1 MRLVFPLAVAILACL
16 GTPTARA
23 AELHKPIALVFGT
36 DENPPFTY
44 GVSTDIDSKKPG
56 IVIDLSKAAA
66 AHAGI
71 PLSFN
76 RVPWARGLEM
86 LEAGDADGIFMSS
99 YTEERLRYG
108 VYPMKD
114 GKPDALRKLTD
125 LSYWFYTRAGSGV
138 TWDGKT
144 LDDLHT
150 PVAAT
155 TGYAVVPILEK
166 MGLSV
171 ETDPIHMRNL
181 HKLESG
187 DVDAYAEL
195 EAHIDGLIRAY
206 PRQFRSIVKLE
217 PAIRT
222 TPYYL
227 MVSKIFYAAR
237 GPDAERLW
245 DAIGW
250 VNSQPEFVDMV
261 HERYTE

>member
-1 MRLVFPLAVAILACL
+1 MRLAFLFAAFLACL
-16 GTPTARA
+16 GVPMARA
-23 AELHKPIALVFGT
+23 ADTTKPIALVYDT
-36 DENPPFTY
+36 NENPPFTY
-44 GVSTDIDSKKPG
+44 GVGTDIDPKKPG
-56 IVIDLSKAAA
+56 FVIELIKAAA
-66 AHAGI
+66 AHAEV
-71 PLSFN
+71 PVSFN

-86 LEAGDADGIFMSS
+86 LEAGEADGIFMSS

-114 GKPDALRKLTD
+114 GKPDAARKLTD

-144 LDDLHT
+144 LANLHT

-166 MGLSV
+166 MGLAV
-171 ETDPIHMRNL
+171 EPDPIHMRNL
-181 HKLESG
+181 HKLEAG

-195 EAHIDGLIRAY
+195 QAHIDGLINAY
-206 PRQFRSIVKLE
+206 PRQFQSIVKLE

-227 MVSKIFYAAR
+227 MVSKSFYAAR

-250 VNSQPEFVDMV
+250 VNAQPEFVDMI
-261 HERYTE
+261 HEKYTE